1 MSLSQVTSKSLRIG
15 DDLEFLYL
23 LLAYTTTPDLWNV
36 RNQAK
41 DLMIVGKQFMYACM
55 YACTYACTHGC
66 RN

>member
-1 MSLSQVTSKSLRIG
+1 MTSKSLGIG

-41 DLMIVGKQFMYACM
+41 DLAVEIREILVGIISQALAASTF
-55 YACTYACTHGC
+55 T
-66 RN
+66 